1 MFDESIKFKYPWR
14 PYQAKVL
21 EEVNGLIKDKKV
33 HIVAAP
39 GSGKTVLGLELA
51 RRIGNPVL
59 ILSPTVTIKN
69 QWIDRFVTSFMVEGS
84 SKPEWISDDIYNLK
98 FFNSVT
104 YQGLHCAYKKL
115 TRIVSDNDD
124 TDDEVEKETINTEVD
139 VKTYNLIS
147 EIKKQGI
154 KTIVLDEAHHL
165 KNEWWNSLTK
175 VVEAIPDV
183 VIISLTATP
192 PYDIEQNEW
201 KRYISL
207 CGDIDAEISVPELVK
222 AKNLCPHQDY
232 VYFSYPTNS
241 EKEMIRKYQDEVQV
255 LIDELT
261 TNTDFIN
268 LIRNHPYF
276 KDSDVYIEEILE
288 NPKFYSSMLIYLN
301 AAGVEVSKEHVKVL
315 GHTKDI
321 PALDARWLEVLLQNI
336 IFDNRDTFKDMEFL
350 NLIEKRLYE
359 MGAIEKKEVLL
370 TNNSNL
376 QKLFINS
383 ISKLDSI
390 VNIVKSEYS
399 NMSNKLRMVI
409 LTDYLRKEYLE
420 LENPEIKILGVFP
433 ILIKLLNSGVS
444 INMAVLTG
452 SIFMIPVNKKDR
464 LIEEAKLVG
473 INEDKISFESLKYI
487 DSYVIVKVVGKLRNK
502 LMNVISKLFSV
513 GEISIIIGTKSLLGE
528 GWDEQSINSLVLAS
542 FVGSYVLSNQ
552 MRGRAIRVSND
563 PMKSANVWHL
573 VCVTD
578 INRSLIDN
586 ADYDT
591 MKRRFNSF
599 VGIGYNKDV
608 LESGIDR
615 LDTIPSR
622 FTKENINLYNSN
634 LMNLSNKRDDMYNR
648 WFKLVDSFKSGSR
661 IVNDSMEV
669 NKDNMKNE
677 FAIIDPIK
685 FLWFILLTTFLYIIG
700 ESLPSMSEADLEQ
713 YVPMFFIVLI
723 ATIVF
728 NVPFIIQCIRA
739 WLFSLPINQLRY
751 VIRCLVKS
759 LCDANLIDTPY
770 HSVKI
775 RIIEPKDDYVLQF
788 MIDGVTSR
796 DRVLIMTSLE
806 EIFSKVENQRYIL
819 INKKLVNSTY
829 YSVPKV
835 LSVNKELATL
845 FHKNWNIYIGNSKLV
860 YTKSGSGREILLKAR
875 KNSFRITNEDEIFKK
890 KKKAISDWE

>member
-14 PYQAKVL
+14 SYQAKVL

-241 EKEMIRKYQDEVQV
+241 EKEMIKKYQDEVQV

-301 AAGVEVSKEHVKVL
+301 AAGIEVSKEQVKVL

-321 PALDARWLEVLLQNI
+321 PKLDAKW
-336 IFDNRDTFKDMEFL
+336 
-350 NLIEKRLYE
+350 
-359 MGAIEKKEVLL
+359 
-370 TNNSNL
+370 
-376 QKLFINS
+376 
-383 ISKLDSI
+383 
-390 VNIVKSEYS
+390 
-399 NMSNKLRMVI
+399 
-409 LTDYLRKEYLE
+409 
-420 LENPEIKILGVFP
+420 
-433 ILIKLLNSGVS
+433 
-444 INMAVLTG
+444 
-452 SIFMIPVNKKDR
+452 
-464 LIEEAKLVG
+464 
-473 INEDKISFESLKYI
+473 
-487 DSYVIVKVVGKLRNK
+487 
-502 LMNVISKLFSV
+502 
-513 GEISIIIGTKSLLGE
+513 
-528 GWDEQSINSLVLAS
+528 
-542 FVGSYVLSNQ
+542 
-552 MRGRAIRVSND
+552 
-563 PMKSANVWHL
+563 
-573 VCVTD
+573 
-578 INRSLIDN
+578 
-586 ADYDT
+586 
-591 MKRRFNSF
+591 
-599 VGIGYNKDV
+599 
-608 LESGIDR
+608 
-615 LDTIPSR
+615 
-622 FTKENINLYNSN
+622 
-634 LMNLSNKRDDMYNR
+634 
-648 WFKLVDSFKSGSR
+648 
-661 IVNDSMEV
+661 
-669 NKDNMKNE
+669 
-677 FAIIDPIK
+677 
-685 FLWFILLTTFLYIIG
+685 
-700 ESLPSMSEADLEQ
+700 
-713 YVPMFFIVLI
+713 
-723 ATIVF
+723 
-728 NVPFIIQCIRA
+728 
-739 WLFSLPINQLRY
+739 
-751 VIRCLVKS
+751 
-759 LCDANLIDTPY
+759 
-770 HSVKI
+770 
-775 RIIEPKDDYVLQF
+775 
-788 MIDGVTSR
+788 
-796 DRVLIMTSLE
+796 
-806 EIFSKVENQRYIL
+806 
-819 INKKLVNSTY
+819 
-829 YSVPKV
+829 
-835 LSVNKELATL
+835 
-845 FHKNWNIYIGNSKLV
+845 
-860 YTKSGSGREILLKAR
+860 
-875 KNSFRITNEDEIFKK
+875 
-890 KKKAISDWE
+890 

>member
-241 EKEMIRKYQDEVQV
+241 EKEMIKKYQDEVQV

-301 AAGVEVSKEHVKVL
+301 AAGIEVTKEHVKVL

-350 NLIEKRLYE
+350 SLIEKRLHE

-376 QKLFINS
+376 QNLFINS

-420 LENPEIKILGVFP
+420 LENPEIKTLGVFP

-513 GEISIIIGTKSLLGE
+513 GEINIIIGTKSLLGE

-599 VGIGYNKDV
+599 VGIGYNEDV

-713 YVPMFFIVLI
+713 YVPMFFVVLI

-788 MIDGVTSR
+788 MVDGVTSR

>member
-21 EEVNGLIKDKKV
+21 EEVNGLIKDKKI

-124 TDDEVEKETINTEVD
+124 TDDVVEKETINTEVD

-241 EKEMIRKYQDEVQV
+241 EKEMIKKYQDEVQV

-301 AAGVEVSKEHVKVL
+301 AAGIEVTKEHVKVL

-350 NLIEKRLYE
+350 SLIEKRLHE

-420 LENPEIKILGVFP
+420 LENPEIKTLGVFP

-452 SIFMIPVNKKDR
+452 SIFMIPVNMKDR

-513 GEISIIIGTKSLLGE
+513 GEINIIIGTKSLLGE

-552 MRGRAIRVSND
+552 MRGRAIRVSSD

-788 MIDGVTSR
+788 MVDGVTSR

-890 KKKAISDWE
+890 KKKAISEWE

>member
-124 TDDEVEKETINTEVD
+124 TDDVVEKETINTEID
-139 VKTYNLIS
+139 VKAYNLIS

-241 EKEMIRKYQDEVQV
+241 EKEMIKKYQDEVQV

-276 KDSDVYIEEILE
+276 KDCDVYIEEILE

-301 AAGVEVSKEHVKVL
+301 AAGIEVSKEHVKVL

-350 NLIEKRLYE
+350 SLIEKRLHE

-420 LENPEIKILGVFP
+420 LENPEIKTLGVFP

-452 SIFMIPVNKKDR
+452 SIFMIPVNMKDR
-464 LIEEAKLVG
+464 LIEEAMLVG

-487 DSYVIVKVVGKLRNK
+487 DSYVIVKVVGKLSNK

-513 GEISIIIGTKSLLGE
+513 GEINIIIGTKSLLGE

-713 YVPMFFIVLI
+713 YVPMFFVVLV

-759 LCDANLIDTPY
+759 LCDASLIDTPY

-788 MIDGVTSR
+788 MVDGVTSR

-860 YTKSGSGREILLKAR
+860 YTKSGPGREILIKAR

>member
-69 QWIDRFVTSFMVEGS
+69 QWIDRFVTSFMLEGS
-84 SKPEWISDDIYNLK
+84 SKPEWISDDIYNLN

-139 VKTYNLIS
+139 VKAYNLIS

-268 LIRNHPYF
+268 LIRNQPYF
-276 KDSDVYIEEILE
+276 KDCDVYIEEILE

-301 AAGVEVSKEHVKVL
+301 AAGIEVSKEHVKVL

-336 IFDNRDTFKDMEFL
+336 IFDNRDTFKDVDFL
-350 NLIEKRLYE
+350 SLIEKRLHE

-420 LENPEIKILGVFP
+420 LENPEIKTLGVFP

-452 SIFMIPVNKKDR
+452 SIFMIPVNMKDR

-513 GEISIIIGTKSLLGE
+513 GEINIIIGTKSLLGE

-713 YVPMFFIVLI
+713 YVPMFFVVLV

-788 MIDGVTSR
+788 MVDGVTSR

-860 YTKSGSGREILLKAR
+860 YTKTGPGREILIKAR

>member
-1 MFDESIKFKYPWR
+1 MFDDSIKFKYPWR

-21 EEVNGLIKDKKV
+21 EDVNGLIKDKKI

-51 RRIGNPVL
+51 RRIGKPVL

-69 QWIDRFVTSFMVEGS
+69 QWIDRFVTSFMVDGS
-84 SKPEWISDDIYNLK
+84 SKPEWISDDIYNLN

-124 TDDEVEKETINTEVD
+124 TDDEVEKETINTEID
-139 VKTYNLIS
+139 VKNYNLIS

-165 KNEWWNSLTK
+165 KKEWWNSLTK

-201 KRYISL
+201 KRYVSL

-241 EKEMIRKYQDEVQV
+241 EREMIKKYQDEVEV
-255 LIDELT
+255 LINELI

-301 AAGVEVSKEHVKVL
+301 AAGIVVTKEHVKVL

-321 PALDARWLEVLLQNI
+321 PALDARWMEVLLQNI
-336 IFDNRDTFKDMEFL
+336 IFDSRDTFKDIEFL
-350 NLIEKRLYE
+350 SLIEKRLHE

-420 LENPEIKILGVFP
+420 LEIPEIKTLGVFP
-433 ILIKLLNSGVS
+433 ILLKLLSSGVN

-452 SIFMIPVNKKDR
+452 SIFMIPVSMKDR
-464 LIEEAKLVG
+464 LLEEAKLVG

-487 DSYVIVKVVGKLRNK
+487 DSYVIVKSTGKLRSK

-513 GEISIIIGTKSLLGE
+513 GEINIIIGTKSLLGE

-552 MRGRAIRVSND
+552 MRGRAIRVSSD

-599 VGIGYNKDV
+599 VGIGYNEDV

-615 LDTIPSR
+615 LDTIPKYFS
-622 FTKENINLYNSN
+622 KENIDLYNSN
-634 LMNLSNKRDDMYNR
+634 LTTLSNKRDEMYNR
-648 WFKLVDSFKSGSR
+648 WFNLVDKYKSGSR
-661 IVNDSMEV
+661 IVNETMEV
-669 NKDNMKNE
+669 SNTKMKND
-677 FAIIDPIK
+677 FSVIDPIRI
-685 FLWFILLTTFLYIIG
+685 LWFVLSATFLYLVANTLGGMSDAEVEDYMFMFII
-700 ESLPSMSEADLEQ
+700 L
-713 YVPMFFIVLI
+713 LI
-723 ATIVF
+723 TTIVI
-728 NVPFIIQCIRA
+728 NIPFIIQCIRV
-739 WLFSLPINQLRY
+739 WMFSVPKNQLRY
-751 VIRCLVKS
+751 VAKCLIKS
-759 LCDANLIDTPY
+759 LCEADLIDTPY
-770 HSVKI
+770 YSVKVKI
-775 RIIEPKDDYVLQF
+775 QENKEDNKLHFI
-788 MIDGVTSR
+788 IDGVNSR
-796 DRVLIMTSLE
+796 DKVLIINSLE
-806 EIFSKVENQRYIL
+806 EIFSKIEDQRYIL
-819 INKKLVNSTY
+819 VNKKFKISTY
-829 YSVPKV
+829 YSVPSV
-835 LSVNKELATL
+835 LSVNKELATI
-845 FHKNWNIYIGNSKLV
+845 FHKNWTKYVGNSNLV
-860 YTKSGSGREILLKAR
+860 YTKNSTGREILLKAR
-875 KNSFRITNEDEIFKK
+875 KNSFTITDDEEIFGK

>member
-1 MFDESIKFKYPWR
+1 MFDESIKFKYSWR

-21 EEVNGLIKDKKV
+21 EDVNGLLKDKKV

-69 QWIDRFVTSFMVEGS
+69 QWIDRFVTSFMSEGAR
-84 SKPEWISDDIYNLK
+84 KPEWISDDVYNLK
-98 FFNSVT
+98 FFNSIT

-115 TRIVSDNDD
+115 TRIVSDSDE
-124 TDDEVEKETINTEVD
+124 TDDVVEKETISTEID
-139 VKTYNLIS
+139 VKTYNLVN

-183 VIISLTATP
+183 VIIALTATP

-207 CGDIDAEISVPELVK
+207 CGEIDAEISVPELVK

-241 EKEMIRKYQDEVQV
+241 EKEMIKKYQEEVKL

-261 TNTDFIN
+261 TNADFIN
-268 LIRNHPYF
+268 LIRNHPYI

-288 NPKFYSSMLIYLN
+288 NPKFYSSMLIFLK
-301 AAGVEVSKEHVKVL
+301 ASGIEVSKEHVKVL
-315 GHTKDI
+315 GHSKEI
-321 PALDARWLEVLLQNI
+321 PELDAKWLEVLLQNI
-336 IFDNRDTFKDMEFL
+336 IFDSRDTFRDIEFL
-350 NLIEKRLYE
+350 KVIEKRLYE
-359 MGAIEKKEVLL
+359 IGAIEKKEVLL

-390 VNIVKSEYS
+390 VEIVKAEYE
-399 NMSNKLRMVI
+399 NMSDKLRMVV

-420 LENPEIKILGVFP
+420 LDNPEIKTLGVFP

-452 SIFMIPVNKKDR
+452 SMFLIPVSKKDR
-464 LIEEAKLVG
+464 LIKEAELVG
-473 INEDKISFESLKYI
+473 ISEDKISFESLKYI
-487 DSYVIVKVVGKLRNK
+487 DSYVIVKSTGKLRSK
-502 LMNVISKLFSV
+502 LMNVISKLFSI
-513 GEISIIIGTKSLLGE
+513 GEINIIIGTKSLLGE

-552 MRGRAIRVSND
+552 MRGRAIRVSD
-563 PMKSANVWHL
+563 DLMKSANVWHL

-599 VGIGYNKDV
+599 VGIGYNEDV

-615 LDTIPSR
+615 LDIIPSS
-622 FTKENINLYNSN
+622 FSKENIDVYNKS
-634 LMNLSNKRDDMYNR
+634 LVDLSNKREDMYNR
-648 WFKLVDSFKSGSR
+648 WFNLVDKYESGKT
-661 IVNDSMEV
+661 IIDESMEV
-669 NKDNMKNE
+669 SKDKMKND
-677 FAIIDPIK
+677 FSVIDPVRI
-685 FLWFILLTTFLYIIG
+685 LWFILSTTFVYLVGNTIG
-700 ESLPSMSEADLEQ
+700 GMSEAEAADYLF
-713 YVPMFFIVLI
+713 MFVVLLI
-723 ATIVF
+723 TTIVI
-728 NVPFIIQCIRA
+728 NIRFIIQCIRA
-739 WLFSLPINQLRY
+739 RMFSIPKNQLKY
-751 VIRCLVKS
+751 VAKCLVRS
-759 LCDANLIDTPY
+759 LCEADLIDTPY
-770 HSVKI
+770 YMVKVKI
-775 RIIEPKDDYVLQF
+775 LDKKEDTKLYFVIENVA
-788 MIDGVTSR
+788 SR
-796 DRVLIMTSLE
+796 DKVLIMNSLE
-806 EIFSKVENQRYIL
+806 EIFSKIEDQRYIL
-819 INKKLVNSTY
+819 VNKGFRISTY
-829 YSVPKV
+829 YSVPSV
-835 LSVNKELATL
+835 FSVNKELANV
-845 FHKNWNIYIGNSKLV
+845 FYNNWSKYVGNSELV
-860 YTKSGSGREILLKAR
+860 YTKSEKGRRILLEAR
-875 KNSFRITNEDEIFKK
+875 RNSFDYTNDKEIFRK
-890 KKKAISDWE
+890 KKKALSDWE

>member
-21 EEVNGLIKDKKV
+21 EEVNGLIKDKKI

-84 SKPEWISDDIYNLK
+84 IKPEWISDDIYNLK

-183 VIISLTATP
+183 IIISLTATP

-241 EKEMIRKYQDEVQV
+241 EKEMIKKYQDEVQV

-276 KDSDVYIEEILE
+276 KDSDVYIEEILD

-301 AAGVEVSKEHVKVL
+301 AAGIEVSKEHVKVL

-350 NLIEKRLYE
+350 NLIEKRLHE

-420 LENPEIKILGVFP
+420 LENPEIKTLGVFP

-452 SIFMIPVNKKDR
+452 SIFMIPVNMKDR
-464 LIEEAKLVG
+464 LISEAKLVG
-473 INEDKISFESLKYI
+473 IGEDKISFESLKYI
-487 DSYVIVKVVGKLRNK
+487 DSYVIVKVVGKLRSK

-513 GEISIIIGTKSLLGE
+513 GEINIIIGTKSLLGE

-599 VGIGYNKDV
+599 VGIGYNEEV

-615 LDTIPSR
+615 LDTIPEYFS
-622 FTKENINLYNSN
+622 KENIDLYNSN
-634 LMNLSNKRDDMYNR
+634 LVSLSNKRDEMYNR
-648 WFKLVDSFKSGSR
+648 WFKLVDKYETGKS
-661 IVNDSMEV
+661 IIDESMEV
-669 NKDNMKNE
+669 SKEKMKND
-677 FAIIDPIK
+677 FAVIDPVRI
-685 FLWFILLTTFLYIIG
+685 LWFILSTTFVYLVGSTIG
-700 ESLPSMSEADLEQ
+700 GMSEASADD
-713 YVPMFFIVLI
+713 YMFMFVVLLI
-723 ATIVF
+723 TTLVI
-728 NVPFIIQCIRA
+728 NMRFIIQCVKARMFLI
-739 WLFSLPINQLRY
+739 PKNQLKY
-751 VIRCLVKS
+751 VAKCVVRS
-759 LCDANLIDTPY
+759 LCETDLIDTPY
-770 HSVKI
+770 YMVKVKI
-775 RIIEPKDDYVLQF
+775 DEKQDDNKLHF
-788 MIDGVTSR
+788 IIDGVTSR
-796 DRVLIMTSLE
+796 DKVLIINSLE
-806 EIFSKVENQRYIL
+806 EIFSKIEDQRYIL
-819 INKKLVNSTY
+819 VNKKLRISTY
-829 YSVPKV
+829 YSVPSV
-835 LSVNKELATL
+835 LSVNKELASI
-845 FHKNWNIYIGNSKLV
+845 FHKNWTKYVGNSELV
-860 YTKSGSGREILLKAR
+860 YTKAAKGRRILLEAR
-875 KNSFRITNEDEIFKK
+875 SNSFDYTSDEEIFSK
-890 KKKAISDWE
+890 KKKAISEWE

>member
-1 MFDESIKFKYPWR
+1 MFDDSMKFKYSWR

-51 RRIGNPVL
+51 RRIGKPVL

-84 SKPEWISDDIYNLK
+84 TKPEWISDNIYDLK

-124 TDDEVEKETINTEVD
+124 TDDEVEKETINTEID
-139 VKTYNLIS
+139 VKSYNLVS

-201 KRYISL
+201 KRYVSL

-232 VYFSYPTNS
+232 VYFSYPTKN
-241 EKEMIRKYQDEVQV
+241 EREMIKKYQDDVQV
-255 LIDELT
+255 LISELV
-261 TNTDFIN
+261 TNIDLIN

-301 AAGVEVSKEHVKVL
+301 AAGIDVSKEHVSIL

-321 PALDARWLEVLLQNI
+321 PKLDAKWMEVLLQNI
-336 IFDNRDTFKDMEFL
+336 LFDNSDTFKDLEFL
-350 NLIEKRLYE
+350 KIIEKRLHS

-390 VNIVKSEYS
+390 VEIVKAEYS
-399 NMSNKLRMVI
+399 NMADKLRMVI
-409 LTDYLRKEYLE
+409 LTDYLRKEYLDID
-420 LENPEIKILGVFP
+420 NPEIKTLGVFP
-433 ILIKLLNSGVS
+433 ILIKLLNSGIN

-452 SIFMIPVNKKDR
+452 SIFMIPRIKIES
-464 LIEEAKLVG
+464 LIREAKVLG
-473 INEDKISFESLKYI
+473 ISEDKIDTLEVKYI
-487 DSYVIVKVVGKLRNK
+487 KDYVIVKTVGKDKSK
-502 LMNVISKLFSV
+502 LMNAISKLFSI
-513 GEISIIIGTKSLLGE
+513 GEINIIIGTKSLLGE

-552 MRGRAIRVSND
+552 MRGRAIRVSSD

-573 VCVTD
+573 VCVTN
-578 INRSLIDN
+578 INKSLIDN

-599 VGIGYNKDV
+599 VGIGYNEDV

-615 LDTIPSR
+615 LDTIPNS
-622 FTKENINLYNSN
+622 FTKDKIDLYNNN
-634 LMNLSNKRDDMYNR
+634 LISLSNKREDMYNR
-648 WFKLVDSFKSGSR
+648 WFSLVDKYGEGNR
-661 IVNDSMEV
+661 IINETMEV
-669 NKDNMKNE
+669 SKEKMKND
-677 FAIIDPIK
+677 FSVIDYSK
-685 FLWFILLTTFLYIIG
+685 ALWFILSNTFLYLIYMVLQSTSDFNLVELIRLAMFMLVITII
-700 ESLPSMSEADLEQ
+700 LNIKL
-713 YVPMFFIVLI
+713 V
-723 ATIVF
+723 
-728 NVPFIIQCIRA
+728 IQCVRA
-739 WLFSLPINQLRY
+739 SKFSIPNNQLKY
-751 VIRCLVKS
+751 VTKCLVRS
-759 LCDANLIDTPY
+759 LCDAYLIDTPY
-770 HSVKI
+770 YSVKI
-775 RIIEPKDDYVLQF
+775 RIKEKENDHKLYF
-788 MIDGVTSR
+788 NIDNVTSR
-796 DRVLIMTSLE
+796 DKVLIMNSLE
-806 EIFSKVENQRYIL
+806 EIFSKIEDQRYIL
-819 INKKLVNSTY
+819 VNKKLRISTY
-829 YSVPKV
+829 YSVPSI
-835 LSVNKELATL
+835 LSTNKELATM
-845 FHKNWNIYIGNSKLV
+845 FHKNWTKYVGNSNLV
-860 YTKSGSGREILLKAR
+860 YTKSVKGRSILLEAR
-875 KNSFRITNEDEIFKK
+875 RNSFDYTNEDEVFSK
-890 KKKAISDWE
+890 KKKAISEWE

>member
-1 MFDESIKFKYPWR
+1 MFDDSIKFKYPWR

-51 RRIGNPVL
+51 RKIGNPVL

-69 QWIDRFVTSFMVEGS
+69 QWIDRFVTSFMSEGS
-84 SKPEWISDDIYNLK
+84 KRPEWISDNVYELK

-115 TRIVSDNDD
+115 SRIVSDNDD
-124 TDDEVEKETINTEVD
+124 TDDEVEKETISTEID

-147 EIKKQGI
+147 EIKKLGI

-175 VVEAIPDV
+175 VVESIPDV

-192 PYDIEQNEW
+192 PYDIELNEW
-201 KRYISL
+201 KRYVSL

-232 VYFSYPTNS
+232 VYFSYPTQS
-241 EKEMIRKYQDEVQV
+241 EKEMIKNYQEEVKL
-255 LIDELT
+255 LIDELIS
-261 TNTDFIN
+261 NADFIN

-301 AAGVEVSKEHVKVL
+301 SAGIVVTKEHVRVL
-315 GHTKDI
+315 GHTKEI
-321 PALDARWLEVLLQNI
+321 PSLDARWMEVLLQNI
-336 IFDNRDTFKDMEFL
+336 LFDNRDTFKDIEFL
-350 NLIEKRLYE
+350 SLIEKRLHE

-376 QKLFINS
+376 QKLFVNS

-390 VNIVKSEYS
+390 VEIVKSEYS

-420 LENPEIKILGVFP
+420 MDNPDIKTLGVFP
-433 ILIKLLNSGVS
+433 ILIKLLNSGVN

-452 SIFMIPVNKKDR
+452 SIFMIPVSMKER
-464 LIEEAKLVG
+464 LLNEAKLVG
-473 INEDKISFESLKYI
+473 ITEDKISFENLKYI
-487 DSYVIVKVVGKLRNK
+487 DNYVIVKSTGKLRSK

-513 GEISIIIGTKSLLGE
+513 GDINIIIGTKSLLGE

-552 MRGRAIRVSND
+552 MRGRAIRVSSD

-615 LDTIPSR
+615 LDTIPGYFS
-622 FTKENINLYNSN
+622 KENIDLYNKN
-634 LMNLSNKRDDMYNR
+634 LVSLSNKRDEMYHR
-648 WFKLVDSFKSGSR
+648 WFNLVDKYKSGSR
-661 IVNDSMEV
+661 IINETMEV
-669 NKDNMKNE
+669 KKDDMKNDFSVVE
-677 FAIIDPIK
+677 VK
-685 FLWFILLTTFLYIIG
+685 RVVWFILTII
-700 ESLPSMSEADLEQ
+700 AI
-713 YVPMFFIVLI
+713 IVLI
-723 ATIVF
+723 CLYLILGEYRLSKYNDMFKWLLIIAVVI
-728 NVPFIIQCIRA
+728 NIPFIIQC
-739 WLFSLPINQLRY
+739 LKLYKLSMPKNQIKH
-751 VIRCLVKS
+751 VVMCLIKS
-759 LCDANLIDTPY
+759 LNEIGLVETPY
-770 HSVKI
+770 YKVSIKI
-775 RIIEPKDDYVLQF
+775 LDKELDTNLYF
-788 MIDGVTSR
+788 SIDGVSSR
-796 DRVLIMTSLE
+796 DKVLIMNSLE
-806 EIFSKVENQRYIL
+806 EIFSKVEDQRYIL
-819 INKKLVNSTY
+819 VNKKLKVSTY
-829 YSVPKV
+829 YSVP
-835 LSVNKELATL
+835 SVFSTNKEVAEI
-845 FHKNWNIYIGNSKLV
+845 FYKNWSKYMGHTELV
-860 YTKSGSGREILLKAR
+860 YTKSPKGRRILLEAR
-875 KNSFRITNEDEIFKK
+875 SNSFDYTKNGNIFSKK
-890 KKKAISDWE
+890 KKEISEWE

>member
-21 EEVNGLIKDKKV
+21 EEVNGLIKDKRV

-51 RRIGNPVL
+51 RRIGKPVL

-124 TDDEVEKETINTEVD
+124 TDDVVENETINTEVD

-241 EKEMIRKYQDEVQV
+241 EKEMIKKYQDEVQV

-261 TNTDFIN
+261 TNTDFIS

-301 AAGVEVSKEHVKVL
+301 AAGIEVSKEHVKVL

-336 IFDNRDTFKDMEFL
+336 IFDNRDTFKDMDFL
-350 NLIEKRLYE
+350 SFIEKRLHE

-383 ISKLDSI
+383 ISKLDS
-390 VNIVKSEYS
+390 VVEIVKSEYS

-409 LTDYLRKEYLE
+409 LTDYLRKEYLD
-420 LENPEIKILGVFP
+420 LENPEIKTLGVFP

-444 INMAVLTG
+444 INMTVLTG
-452 SIFMIPVNKKDR
+452 SIFMIPVSMKER
-464 LIEEAKLVG
+464 LLSEAKLVG

-487 DSYVIVKVVGKLRNK
+487 DSYVIVKVVGKLRSK

-513 GEISIIIGTKSLLGE
+513 GEINIIIGTKSLLGE

-552 MRGRAIRVSND
+552 MRGRAIRVSSD

-599 VGIGYNKDV
+599 VGIGYNEDV

-615 LDTIPSR
+615 LDTIPEY
-622 FTKENINLYNSN
+622 FTKENIDLYNSD
-634 LMNLSNKRDDMYNR
+634 LVSLSNKRDEMYNR
-648 WFKLVDSFKSGSR
+648 WFNLVDRYNPGRR
-661 IVNDSMEV
+661 IIEDSMEV
-669 NKDNMKNE
+669 SKNNMKNDFSVVE
-677 FAIIDPIK
+677 GK
-685 FLWFILLTTFLYIIG
+685 RVVWFILCVIVFLLIMYCLLFMTDVYVDKYSTMFKWLLIIIG
-700 ESLPSMSEADLEQ
+700 
-713 YVPMFFIVLI
+713 II
-723 ATIVF
+723 NI
-728 NVPFIIQCIRA
+728 PFIIQCIKLYR
-739 WLFSLPINQLRY
+739 LSMPKNQVKHVAMC
-751 VIRCLVKS
+751 VIKS
-759 LCDANLIDTPY
+759 LNDAGLIETPY
-770 HSVKI
+770 YKVPIKI
-775 RIIEPKDDYVLQF
+775 
-788 MIDGVTSR
+788 IDNELDTNLYFSISNVSSR
-796 DRVLIMTSLE
+796 EKVLIMNSLE
-806 EIFSKVENQRYIL
+806 EIFSKIEDQRYIL
-819 INKKLVNSTY
+819 VNKKFRISTY
-829 YSVPKV
+829 YSVPSV
-835 LSVNKELATL
+835 LSVNKELASI
-845 FHKNWNIYIGNSKLV
+845 FHKNWSKYLGNSELV
-860 YTKSGSGREILLKAR
+860 YTKAANGRRILLEAR
-875 KNSFRITNEDEIFKK
+875 RNSFDYSSVDKIFKK
-890 KKKAISDWE
+890 KKKAISEWE